1 MAQSIK
7 NDASAGNPVRAG
19 MPPRLRKLI
28 GTFLMIVLVLG
39 WALGAMA
46 LAQGRV
52 TVAPAYVQF
61 FAYVFLGLGWIVP
74 AGLLIRWMV
83 KHDRRPDT
91 L

>member
-1 MAQSIK
+1 MPVSRPGL
-7 NDASAGNPVRAG
+7 SARS
-19 MPPRLRKLI
+19 RKFI
-28 GTFLMIVLVLG
+28 GTVLMVVLVLS

-52 TVAPAYVQF
+52 TALPALWQF
-61 FAYVFLGLGWIVP
+61 FAYVVLGLGWIVP
-74 AGLLIRWMV
+74 AGWLIRWMQ